1 MLATF
6 FRFSSGS
13 RFVFEAGGV
22 SCTDMRVKIFHALV
36 FAQSNIESN
45 VHQLPESSPFFLHA
59 SIVSYC
65 LRVVCRQERGGG
77 GGYSFHA
84 QSASYETW
92 GCISKRDT
100 CRAGVSVACSID
112 YCVHANK
119 ENALHAYQAVRCVGA
134 LFLVVLRH
142 MCIAYRK
149 VVARC

>member
-1 MLATF
+1 MCPAQICVL
-6 FRFSSGS
+6 RFSMPLFS
-13 RFVFEAGGV
+13 RKAILSRTFISSRNLHPFSYTQASSRTVCEWFVAKNGE
-22 SCTDMRVKIFHALV
+22 
-36 FAQSNIESN
+36 
-45 VHQLPESSPFFLHA
+45 
-59 SIVSYC
+59 
-65 LRVVCRQERGGG
+65 GG